1 MSKYVVYLEEGAKV
15 QVLLKTD
22 DFQEADDFLYQKW
35 HEIEGKQ
42 VLRLIGD
49 GGLQCI
55 RHALK
60 GNPLSEWE
68 EKRLNELRKMEK
80 DIERHGDMTLIVRGL
95 VVPFEENNQKYVR
108 IA

>member
-1 MSKYVVYLEEGAKV
+1 MLFIWKKDLRFKVY
-15 QVLLKTD
+15 
-22 DFQEADDFLYQKW
+22 FQEAYDFLHQKW

-80 DIERHGDMTLIVRGL
+80 TSKEMAT
-95 VVPFEENNQKYVR
+95 
-108 IA
+108 